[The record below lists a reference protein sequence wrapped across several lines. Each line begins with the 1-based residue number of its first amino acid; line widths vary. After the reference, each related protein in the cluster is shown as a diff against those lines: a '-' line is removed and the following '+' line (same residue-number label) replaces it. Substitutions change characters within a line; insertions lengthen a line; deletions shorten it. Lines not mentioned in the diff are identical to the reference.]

1 MKQRISSLIVD
12 DEASS
17 RENTSMLLE
26 QFCPNVE
33 VIGIAGNIRT
43 AEQMMEEKEP
53 QLVFLD
59 IQLGSETAFS
69 LLKNLKE
76 INFEIIFITA
86 HDHYALKAFEFMA
99 VDYLLKPI
107 EIAQLIRAVN
117 NAADRISS
125 KSLHLSLEQMMMHV
139 EDFNRSR
146 HKIALATVRGYEMV
160 YISDIMYCLAD
171 GSYTHFYFR
180 KSEPLIVSKNLKF
193 YENLLEGYGFV
204 RSHNTVLVNLHY
216 VKTVER
222 TQGGALVMEDGKY
235 LAVSKT
241 KRQELER
248 RIKDL
253 KRLI

>member
-146 HKIALATVRGYEMV
+146 HKIALKWPFNWASSRFAT
-160 YISDIMYCLAD
+160 
-171 GSYTHFYFR
+171 
-180 KSEPLIVSKNLKF
+180 
-193 YENLLEGYGFV
+193 LL
-204 RSHNTVLVNLHY
+204 
-216 VKTVER
+216 
-222 TQGGALVMEDGKY
+222 
-235 LAVSKT
+235 
-241 KRQELER
+241 
-248 RIKDL
+248 
-253 KRLI
+253 